1 MACELLV
8 AAYGIQFPDQG
19 LNLEPPALGAWSLS
33 HWTTREVPI
42 FILIAVIHVTILKC
56 TIQWNLIH
64 SWCCAAVL
72 VSTFHLLFSHLVLSN
87 SFATPWTVAH
97 QAPLSMEFPRQE
109 SWSGLPYSSL
119 RGLPQP
125 RDQT

>member
-1 MACELLV
+1 MACEVLV

-19 LNLEPPALGAWSLS
+19 LNLEPLALGARSLS

-56 TIQWNLIH
+56 TIQWNLVH
-64 SWCCAAVL
+64 SQCCAAAL

-109 SWSGLPYSSL
+109 SWSGLSYSSL
-119 RGLPQP
+119 RGLPEP
-125 RDQT
+125 GDQT